1 MPGSGS
7 LTREDKNRDSPFRHR
22 PPLDNRHPAGIL
34 LRPSRNPGI
43 SRALQHGYLLRGS
56 TSLIVVPA
64 NAGIQAFSNIDIQ
77 ATRLSY
83 RRPGE
88 CRDPGIL
95 KHGYPGP
102 LDYLPSVPANAGIQA
117 FSNIDIQATRLS
129 YRRPGEGRDSG
140 ILTKARRPDLSLSRF
155 RLSPE

>member
-1 MPGSGS
+1 MPV
-7 LTREDKNRDSPFRHR
+7 FRHSQTSISR
-22 PPLDNRHPAGIL
+22 PLD
-34 LRPSRNPGI
+34 
-43 SRALQHGYLLRGS
+43 YL
-56 TSLIVVPA
+56 TVVPA